1 MAVPPNKK
9 FQNPSPQDLSLF
21 TEPVDRIKIPAGT
34 TIAYANDAIDRN
46 VDYSK
51 SENPVNTDGIPRI
64 TIYPNNQDFSDFAGP
79 NPNKKG
85 TPEDIEY
92 GGFTNN
98 DFNGLMGSRDSAT
111 GAIPGL
117 NSNKKP
123 VKVSTSKD
131 AGTNT
136 KAITKPFTEN
146 LASVPIEPRAN
157 ELNQYASVSYNIALY
172 MMNSRS
178 YVDITKSPSNPSDAL
193 KYPNSQL
200 LMRSGGVGLDQTDGQ
215 GNIVNDFSND
225 FFIDDLE
232 ISNVAVGPNKF
243 RHNTNA
249 TDIRFT
255 ITEPRGVTLLE
266 RLQRLAGTVLVTT
279 REKYIHAPYLLE
291 IKFKGYNQTGKPV
304 PTLSKPKYIPIRI
317 TDMTFE
323 VTASGTQY
331 RVTAVPFSNQALK
344 SIVSTIPHNI
354 ELTAKTVGDIFNSEV
369 TKVVDE
375 STKINNTNQGID
387 GPAVS
392 PSLVKRTKVKNL
404 GEILTDSQKTRTGTP
419 PLSGNAKTIIS
430 KNGKPYQVP
439 PPAEKY
445 DTYNF
450 LIADEIANAKL
461 NLGDLYDVLNTPVP
475 TDGEKKNKKKTDRSQ
490 FETYV
495 QGLTRGVKLDKDT
508 GIFKINAGTDISK
521 LINLVIMHSDYM
533 DKNIEENPDQ
543 YAKSGDPINWF
554 SIRPVIQS
562 ATGKGGGYDRKEGR
576 YKYDIM
582 FAVEKATIYYHDF
595 PWAKKSKPIGQ
606 GYHKTYDYIFSGQ
619 NTQVLDFQ
627 LKFNTAF
634 LQVMT
639 AGTGSPFANKSAT
652 APFTPVQKEV
662 VDSIEGNTTNVE
674 DNITR
679 KRAKDLFSSVMSD
692 GVDMVNLD
700 MQIVGDP
707 AWIPT
712 SDAYWQDKVRKGEQY
727 TQAFMEDGTI
737 NYNLS
742 PPFIQVNLKTPTDY
756 NETTGLQDP
765 SKAINSSFSGIYRI
779 TQVDSTFSGGAFQQR
794 LTGLRAPMQSV
805 AGGVARDPKQN
816 ETAERNAV
824 IDEFSD
830 NALSYLQKQAKD
842 YKMKDVRV
850 KIPHPNDSI
859 PLGLNDYDETDT
871 FT

>member
-1 MAVPPNKK
+1 MAVPPDKK

-21 TEPVDRIKIPAGT
+21 TESVDRIKIPAGT
-34 TIAYANDAIDRN
+34 TIAYANDAIDRKT
-46 VDYSK
+46 DYSK
-51 SENPVNTDGIPRI
+51 KGNSVNADNIPRI

-85 TPEDIEY
+85 TPEDIDYGEY
-92 GGFTNN
+92 TDN
-98 DFNGLMGSRDSAT
+98 DFNGLIGSRDSET

-117 NSNKKP
+117 NTNKKP
-123 VKVSTSKD
+123 VKVSSSQD
-131 AGTNT
+131 APSANKTV
-136 KAITKPFTEN
+136 TKPFTEN
-146 LASVPIEPRAN
+146 LAPVPISDKPN
-157 ELNQYASVSYNIALY
+157 ELNQYTSVSYNIALY

-178 YVDITKSPSNPSDAL
+178 YVDITRSPNSPQEAL
-193 KYPNSQL
+193 KFPNSQL
-200 LMRSGGVGLDQTDGQ
+200 LMRSGGVGLDNT
-215 GNIVNDFSND
+215 NNNFSND

-232 ISNVAVGPNKF
+232 ISNIAVGPNKF

-266 RLQRLAGTVLVTT
+266 KLQSLAGTVLVTT

-291 IKFKGYNQTGKPV
+291 IKFKGYDETGKPV
-304 PTLSKPKYIPIRI
+304 PTPSKPKYIPIRI
-317 TDMTFE
+317 TNMTFE
-323 VTASGTQY
+323 VTSSGTQY
-331 RVTAVPFSNQALK
+331 RVEAVPFSNQALQ

-354 ELTAKTVGDIFNSEV
+354 ELKAKTVGDIFSSEV
-369 TKVVDE
+369 IKVVDE
-375 STKINNTNQGID
+375 ATKISNENQGID
-387 GPAVS
+387 GPGSDNAS
-392 PSLVKRTKVKNL
+392 KIKRTKVKNL
-404 GEILTDSQKTRTGTP
+404 AEILTDSQKTRTGSP
-419 PLSGNAKTIIS
+419 PLSGNAKTIIL
-430 KNGKPYQVP
+430 KNGKPYQVQ

-475 TDGEKKNKKKTDRSQ
+475 TDGEKKNTKKTDRSQ

-495 QGLTRGVKLDKDT
+495 QGLTKGVKFDKDT

-533 DKNIEENPDQ
+533 DKNIEDNPDQ

-554 SIRPVIQS
+554 RIRPVIKS
-562 ATGKGGGYDRKEGR
+562 ATSSGGGYDAKEGR

-582 FAVEKATIYYHDF
+582 FAVEKNVIHYHDF
-595 PWAKKSKPIGQ
+595 PWAKKSRPIGK
-606 GYHKTYDYIFSGQ
+606 GYHKKYDYIFSGQ

-639 AGTGSPFANKSAT
+639 AGTGSPFANKSANT
-652 APFTPVQKEV
+652 PFTPVQKEI
-662 VDSIEGNTTNVE
+662 VDTIEGNTTNVE

-727 TQAFMEDGTI
+727 AQAFMPDGTI

-742 PPFIQVNLKTPTDY
+742 PPFIQVNLKTPIDY
-756 NETTGLQDP
+756 DNTTGLQNP
-765 SKAINSSFSGIYRI
+765 NQSINSSFSGVYRI

-805 AGGVARDPKQN
+805 AGGVARDKKQN
-816 ETAERNAV
+816 QGTERNTI
-824 IDEFSD
+824 IDEFSND
-830 NALSYLQKQAKD
+830 ALKYLKKQAKD
-842 YKMKDVRV
+842 SRINNGTTAKVV
-850 KIPHPNDSI
+850 NPE
-859 PLGLNDYDETDT
+859 LNDYDVLT
-871 FT
+871 

>member
-9 FQNPSPQDLSLF
+9 FQNPAPQDLSLF
-21 TEPVDRIKIPAGT
+21 TEPTDRIKIPAGT
-34 TIAYANDAIDRN
+34 TIAYANDAIDRK
-46 VDYSK
+46 VDYGK
-51 SENPVNTDGIPRI
+51 DGYAVDADGNLRI
-64 TIYPNNQDFSDFAGP
+64 LIQPNNQDYSDFAGS
-79 NPNKKG
+79 NPNKNT
-85 TPEDIEY
+85 TPEDIDYGEY
-92 GGFTNN
+92 TDN
-98 DFNGLMGSRDSAT
+98 DFNGLIGSRNSET

-117 NSNKKP
+117 NTNKKP
-123 VKVSTSKD
+123 VKVSSSQDVTS
-131 AGTNT
+131 GNNSV
-136 KAITKPFTEN
+136 TKPFIEN
-146 LASVPIEPRAN
+146 LAPVPISDKPN
-157 ELNQYASVSYNIALY
+157 ELNQYGSVSYNIALY

-178 YVDITKSPSNPSDAL
+178 YVDITRSPNNPQEAL
-193 KYPNSQL
+193 SFPNSQL
-200 LMRSGGVGLDQTDGQ
+200 LMRSGGVGLDNTD
-215 GNIVNDFSND
+215 NNFSND

-232 ISNVAVGPNKF
+232 ISNIAVGPSKF

-266 RLQRLAGTVLVTT
+266 KLQSLAGTVLVTT

-291 IKFKGYNQTGKPV
+291 IKFKGYDETGKPV
-304 PTLSKPKYIPIRI
+304 PTPSKPKYIPIRI

-331 RVTAVPFSNQALK
+331 RVTAVPFANNALQ

-354 ELTAKTVGDIFNSEV
+354 ELQAKTVGDIFNSPIIQTREEKERV
-369 TKVVDE
+369 VVDPRFR
-375 STKINNTNQGID
+375 SASGDVPTSFQTKTVTAGF
-387 GPAVS
+387 
-392 PSLVKRTKVKNL
+392 KNL
-404 GEILTDSQKTRTGTP
+404 SEILTESQKVRTQSKSILQKDGKQKEIP
-419 PLSGNAKTIIS
+419 PS
-430 KNGKPYQVP
+430 
-439 PPAEKY
+439 AEKY

-495 QGLTRGVKLDKDT
+495 QGLTKGVKFDKDT

-543 YAKSGDPINWF
+543 YGKSGDPINWF
-554 SIRPVIQS
+554 RIRPVIKS
-562 ATGKGGGYDRKEGR
+562 ATSAGGGYDAKEGR
-576 YKYDIM
+576 YKYNIL
-582 FAVEKATIYYHDF
+582 FAVEKNVIHYHDF
-595 PWAKKSKPIGQ
+595 PWAKKSRPIGK
-606 GYHKTYDYIFSGQ
+606 GYHKKYDYIFSGQ

-662 VDSIEGNTTNVE
+662 VDSVEGNTTNVE
-674 DNITR
+674 DNVTR
-679 KRAKDLFSSVMSD
+679 SRAKDLFSSVMSD

-712 SDAYWQDKVRKGEQY
+712 SDAYWQDKVRKGETY
-727 TQAFMEDGTI
+727 AQAFMPDGTI

-742 PPFIQVNLKTPTDY
+742 PPFIQLNLKTPIDY
-756 NETTGLQDP
+756 DNTTGLQNP
-765 SKAINSSFSGIYRI
+765 NQSINSSFSGVYRI

-805 AGGVARDPKQN
+805 AGGVARDKT
-816 ETAERNAV
+816 ETAGLERV
-824 IDEFSD
+824 LGSVKQSD
-830 NALSYLQKQAKD
+830 TMFVEDTEYLIKKVKDSTMTAKVVNPELNN
-842 YKMKDVRV
+842 YDV
-850 KIPHPNDSI
+850 
-859 PLGLNDYDETDT
+859 LT
-871 FT
+871 

>member
-1 MAVPPNKK
+1 MAVPPDKK
-9 FQNPSPQDLSLF
+9 NFQNPAPQDLSLF
-21 TEPVDRIKIPAGT
+21 TNPVNNIKIPAGT
-34 TIAYANDAIDRN
+34 TIAYANDAIDRK
-46 VDYSK
+46 VDYGK
-51 SENPVNTDGIPRI
+51 KGYAVDTDGTIRIP
-64 TIYPNNQDFSDFAGP
+64 IYPNNQDLSDFSGP
-79 NPNKKG
+79 NPRNKG
-85 TPEDIEY
+85 TPEDIDY

-98 DFNGLMGSRDSAT
+98 DFNSLIGSRDSAT

-117 NSNKKP
+117 NSSTKT
-123 VKVSTSKD
+123 VKVSSSKD
-131 AGTNT
+131 AVGGN
-136 KAITKPFTEN
+136 KSVVKPFTEN
-146 LASVPIEPRAN
+146 LAPVPIEPKAN
-157 ELNQYASVSYNIALY
+157 ELNEYASVSYNIALY

-178 YVDITKSPSNPSDAL
+178 YVDITTSPNNPEDAL
-193 KYPNSQL
+193 IYPNSQL
-200 LMRSGGVGLDQTDGQ
+200 LMRSGGTGLDNT
-215 GNIVNDFSND
+215 NENNNFSND

-232 ISNVAVGPNKF
+232 ISNIAVGPNKF

-279 REKYIHAPYLLE
+279 KEKYIHAPYLLE
-291 IKFKGYNQTGKPV
+291 IKFKGYDETGKPV
-304 PTLSKPKYIPIRI
+304 PTPSKPKYIPIRI
-317 TDMTFE
+317 TNMTFE

-331 RVTAVPFSNQALK
+331 RVEAVPFSNQALQ
-344 SIVSTIPHNI
+344 SIISTIPHNI
-354 ELTAKTVGDIFNSEV
+354 ELKAKTVGDIFSSEV

-375 STKINNTNQGID
+375 ATKIDDANQGID

-404 GEILTDSQKTRTGTP
+404 AEILTDSQKTRTGTP
-419 PLSGNAKTIIS
+419 PLSGNAKTIIQ
-430 KNGKPYQVP
+430 KNGKPYQVQ
-439 PPAEKY
+439 PPAERY

-475 TDGEKKNKKKTDRSQ
+475 TDGEKKNKKTTDRSQ

-495 QGLTRGVKLDKDT
+495 QGLTKGVKFDKDT

-521 LINLVIMHSDYM
+521 LINLVIMHSNYM
-533 DKNIEENPDQ
+533 DKNIEDNPDQ

-554 SIRPVIQS
+554 RIRPVIKS
-562 ATGKGGGYDRKEGR
+562 ATSSGGGYDSKEGR

-582 FAVEKATIYYHDF
+582 FAVEKNVIHYHDF
-595 PWAKKSKPIGQ
+595 PWAKKSKPLGE
-606 GYHKTYDYIFSGQ
+606 GYHKKYDYIFSGQ

-639 AGTGSPFANKSAT
+639 AGTGSPFANKSAN
-652 APFTPVQKEV
+652 APFTPVQKEI
-662 VDSIEGNTTNVE
+662 VDTVEGNTTNVE

-727 TQAFMEDGTI
+727 AQAFMPDGTI

-756 NETTGLQDP
+756 DETTGLQDP
-765 SKAINSSFSGIYRI
+765 SKATNSSFSGVYRI
-779 TQVDSTFSGGAFQQR
+779 TQVDSTFSGGSFQQR

-805 AGGVARDPKQN
+805 AGGVARDKNQD
-816 ETAERNAV
+816 EGSERNTV
-824 IDEFSD
+824 VGEFSD
-830 NALSYLQKQAKD
+830 DALNYLKKQVKDSRVNNGTIAK
-842 YKMKDVRV
+842 VV
-850 KIPHPNDSI
+850 NPEF
-859 PLGLNDYDETDT
+859 NDYDVLT
-871 FT
+871 

>member
-1 MAVPPNKK
+1 MAVPPDKK

-21 TEPVDRIKIPAGT
+21 TEPTDRIKIPAGT
-34 TIAYANDAIDRN
+34 TIAYANDAIDRKT
-46 VDYSK
+46 DYSK
-51 SENPVNTDGIPRI
+51 KGNSVNADNIPRI
-64 TIYPNNQDFSDFAGP
+64 TIYPNNQDYSDFAGP

-85 TPEDIEY
+85 TPEDIDYGEY
-92 GGFTNN
+92 TDN
-98 DFNGLMGSRDSAT
+98 DFNGLIGSRDSET

-117 NSNKKP
+117 NTNKKP
-123 VKVSTSKD
+123 VKVSSSQDVTS
-131 AGTNT
+131 GNNSV
-136 KAITKPFTEN
+136 TKPFIEN
-146 LASVPIEPRAN
+146 LAPVPISDKPN
-157 ELNQYASVSYNIALY
+157 ELNQYGSVSYNIALY

-178 YVDITKSPSNPSDAL
+178 YVDITRSPNNPQEAL
-193 KYPNSQL
+193 TFPNSQL
-200 LMRSGGVGLDQTDGQ
+200 LMRSGGVGLDNT
-215 GNIVNDFSND
+215 NNNFSND

-232 ISNVAVGPNKF
+232 ISNIAVGPSKF

-266 RLQRLAGTVLVTT
+266 KLQSLAGTVLVTT

-291 IKFKGYNQTGKPV
+291 IKFKGYDETGKPV
-304 PTLSKPKYIPIRI
+304 PTPSKPKYIPIRI

-331 RVTAVPFSNQALK
+331 RVTAVPFANQALQ

-354 ELTAKTVGDIFNSEV
+354 ELKAKTVGDIFSSEV
-369 TKVVDE
+369 TKVVDD
-375 STKINNTNQGID
+375 STKIGDANQGID

-404 GEILTDSQKTRTGTP
+404 AEILTDSQKARTGTP
-419 PLSGNAKTIIS
+419 PLSGNAKTIIQ
-430 KNGKPYQVP
+430 KNGKPYQVQ
-439 PPAEKY
+439 PPAERY

-490 FETYV
+490 FEAYV
-495 QGLTRGVKLDKDT
+495 QGLTKGVKFDKDT

-543 YAKSGDPINWF
+543 YAKSGNPINWF
-554 SIRPVIQS
+554 RIRPVIKS
-562 ATGKGGGYDRKEGR
+562 ATSAGGGYDAKEGR

-582 FAVEKATIYYHDF
+582 FAIEKNVIHYHDF
-595 PWAKKSKPIGQ
+595 PWAKKSRPVGK
-606 GYHKTYDYIFSGQ
+606 GYHKKYDYIFSGQ

-639 AGTGSPFANKSAT
+639 AGTGSPFANKT
-652 APFTPVQKEV
+652 ANTPFTPVQKEI
-662 VDSIEGNTTNVE
+662 VDSVEGNTTNVE
-674 DNITR
+674 DNVTR

-712 SDAYWQDKVRKGEQY
+712 SDAYWQDKVRKGETY
-727 TQAFMEDGTI
+727 AQAFMPDGTI

-742 PPFIQVNLKTPTDY
+742 PPFIQLNLKTPIDY
-756 NETTGLQDP
+756 DNTTGLQNP
-765 SKAINSSFSGIYRI
+765 NQSINSSFSGVYRV

-805 AGGVARDPKQN
+805 AGGVARDKT
-816 ETAERNAV
+816 ETAGLERV
-824 IDEFSD
+824 LGSD
-830 NALSYLQKQAKD
+830 TMFVEDTEYLIKKVKDSTMTAKVVNPELNN
-842 YKMKDVRV
+842 YDV
-850 KIPHPNDSI
+850 
-859 PLGLNDYDETDT
+859 LT
-871 FT
+871 

>member
-21 TEPVDRIKIPAGT
+21 TEPVDRIKIPAAT
-34 TIAYANDAIDRN
+34 TIAYANDAIDRK
-46 VDYSK
+46 VDYGK
-51 SENPVNTDGIPRI
+51 SGNSVNADNIPRI

-85 TPEDIEY
+85 TPEDIDYGEY
-92 GGFTNN
+92 TDN
-98 DFNGLMGSRDSAT
+98 DFNGLIGSRDSET

-117 NSNKKP
+117 NTNKKP
-123 VKVSTSKD
+123 VKVSSSQDVTS
-131 AGTNT
+131 GNNT
-136 KAITKPFTEN
+136 VTKPFIEN
-146 LASVPIEPRAN
+146 LAPVPISDKPN
-157 ELNQYASVSYNIALY
+157 ELNQYSSVSYNIALY
-172 MMNSRS
+172 MMNSKS
-178 YVDITKSPSNPSDAL
+178 YVDITRSPNNPQEAL
-193 KYPNSQL
+193 QFPNSQL
-200 LMRSGGVGLDQTDGQ
+200 LMRSGGVGLDNT
-215 GNIVNDFSND
+215 NNNFSND

-232 ISNVAVGPNKF
+232 ISNIAVGPNKF

-266 RLQRLAGTVLVTT
+266 KLQSLAGTVLVTT

-291 IKFKGYNQTGKPV
+291 IKFKGHDETGNPV
-304 PTLSKPKYIPIRI
+304 PTPSKPKYIPIRI

-331 RVTAVPFSNQALK
+331 RVTAVPFANNALQ
-344 SIVSTIPHNI
+344 SIVSSIPHNI
-354 ELTAKTVGDIFNSEV
+354 ELQAKTVGDIFNSPIIQTREEKERV
-369 TKVVDE
+369 VVDPRFRSASGE
-375 STKINNTNQGID
+375 VPTSFQTKTVTAGF
-387 GPAVS
+387 
-392 PSLVKRTKVKNL
+392 KNL
-404 GEILTDSQKTRTGTP
+404 SEILTESQKVRTQSKSILQKDGKQKEIP
-419 PLSGNAKTIIS
+419 PA
-430 KNGKPYQVP
+430 
-439 PPAEKY
+439 AEKY

-495 QGLTRGVKLDKDT
+495 QGLTKGVKFDKDT

-543 YAKSGDPINWF
+543 YAKSGNPINWF
-554 SIRPVIQS
+554 RIRPVIKS
-562 ATGKGGGYDRKEGR
+562 ATSAGGGYDAKEGR
-576 YKYDIM
+576 YKYDIL
-582 FAVEKATIYYHDF
+582 FAVEKNVIHYHDF
-595 PWAKKSKPIGQ
+595 PWAKKSRPIGK
-606 GYHKTYDYIFSGQ
+606 GYHKKYDYIFSGQ

-639 AGTGSPFANKSAT
+639 AGTGSPFANKSAS

-662 VDSIEGNTTNVE
+662 VDSVEGNTTNVE

-712 SDAYWQDKVRKGEQY
+712 SDAYWQDKVRKGETY
-727 TQAFMEDGTI
+727 AQAFMPDGTI

-742 PPFIQVNLKTPTDY
+742 PPFIQLNLKTPIDY
-756 NETTGLQDP
+756 DNTTGLQNP
-765 SKAINSSFSGIYRI
+765 NQSINSSFSGVYRI

-805 AGGVARDPKQN
+805 AGGTARDKKQN
-816 ETAERNAV
+816 QGAERN
-824 IDEFSD
+824 IIINEFSND
-830 NALSYLQKQAKD
+830 ALNYLKKQAKD
-842 YKMKDVRV
+842 STITAKVV
-850 KIPHPNDSI
+850 NPEF
-859 PLGLNDYDETDT
+859 NDYDVLT
-871 FT
+871 

>member
-1 MAVPPNKK
+1 MAVPPDRKNL
-9 FQNPSPQDLSLF
+9 QNPAPQDLSLF
-21 TEPVDRIKIPAGT
+21 QEPVDRIKIPAST
-34 TIAYANDAIDRN
+34 TIAYANDAIDRKT
-46 VDYSK
+46 DYSK
-51 SENPVNTDGIPRI
+51 KGNSVNADNIPRI
-64 TIYPNNQDFSDFAGP
+64 TIYPNNQDYSDFAGP

-85 TPEDIEY
+85 TPEDIDYGEY
-92 GGFTNN
+92 TDN
-98 DFNGLMGSRDSAT
+98 DFNGLIGSRDSET

-117 NSNKKP
+117 NTNKKP
-123 VKVSTSKD
+123 VKVSSSQDVTS
-131 AGTNT
+131 GNNSV
-136 KAITKPFTEN
+136 TKPFIEN
-146 LASVPIEPRAN
+146 LAPVPISDKPN
-157 ELNQYASVSYNIALY
+157 ELNQYGSVSYNIALY

-178 YVDITKSPSNPSDAL
+178 YVDITRSPNNPQEAL
-193 KYPNSQL
+193 SFPNSQL
-200 LMRSGGVGLDQTDGQ
+200 LMRSGGVGLDNTD
-215 GNIVNDFSND
+215 NNFSND

-232 ISNVAVGPNKF
+232 ISNIAVGPSKF

-266 RLQRLAGTVLVTT
+266 KLQSLAGTVLVTT

-291 IKFKGYNQTGKPV
+291 IKFKGYDETGKPV
-304 PTLSKPKYIPIRI
+304 PTPSKPKYIPIRI

-331 RVTAVPFSNQALK
+331 RVTAVPFANNALQ

-354 ELTAKTVGDIFNSEV
+354 ELQAKTVGDIFNSPIIQTREEKERV
-369 TKVVDE
+369 VVDPRFR
-375 STKINNTNQGID
+375 SASGDVPTSFQTKTVTAGF
-387 GPAVS
+387 
-392 PSLVKRTKVKNL
+392 KNL
-404 GEILTDSQKTRTGTP
+404 SEILTESQKVRTQSKSILQKDGKQKEIP
-419 PLSGNAKTIIS
+419 PA
-430 KNGKPYQVP
+430 
-439 PPAEKY
+439 AEKY

-495 QGLTRGVKLDKDT
+495 QGLTKGVKFDKDT

-543 YAKSGDPINWF
+543 YAKSGNPINWF
-554 SIRPVIQS
+554 RIRPVIKS
-562 ATGKGGGYDRKEGR
+562 ATSAGGGYDAKEGR
-576 YKYDIM
+576 YKYDIL
-582 FAVEKATIYYHDF
+582 FAVEKNVIHYHDF
-595 PWAKKSKPIGQ
+595 PWAKKSRPIGK
-606 GYHKTYDYIFSGQ
+606 GYHKKYDYIFSGQ

-662 VDSIEGNTTNVE
+662 VDSVEGNTTNVE
-674 DNITR
+674 DNVTR

-712 SDAYWQDKVRKGEQY
+712 SDAYWQDKVRKGETY
-727 TQAFMEDGTI
+727 AQAFMPDGTI

-742 PPFIQVNLKTPTDY
+742 PPFIQLNLKTPIDY
-756 NETTGLQDP
+756 DNTTGLQNP
-765 SKAINSSFSGIYRI
+765 NQSINSSFSGVYRV

-805 AGGVARDPKQN
+805 AGGVARDKT
-816 ETAERNAV
+816 ETAGLERV
-824 IDEFSD
+824 LGSD
-830 NALSYLQKQAKD
+830 TMFVEDTEYLIKKVKDSTMTAKVVNPELNN
-842 YKMKDVRV
+842 YDV
-850 KIPHPNDSI
+850 
-859 PLGLNDYDETDT
+859 LT
-871 FT
+871 

>member
-21 TEPVDRIKIPAGT
+21 TEPVDRIKIPAAT
-34 TIAYANDAIDRN
+34 TIAYANDAIDRK
-46 VDYSK
+46 VDYGK
-51 SENPVNTDGIPRI
+51 SRNSVNADNIPRI

-85 TPEDIEY
+85 TPEDIDYGEY
-92 GGFTNN
+92 TDN
-98 DFNGLMGSRDSAT
+98 DFNGLIGSRDSET

-117 NSNKKP
+117 NTNKKP
-123 VKVSTSKD
+123 VKVSSSQDVTS
-131 AGTNT
+131 GNNT
-136 KAITKPFTEN
+136 VTKPFIEN
-146 LASVPIEPRAN
+146 LAPVPISDKPN
-157 ELNQYASVSYNIALY
+157 ELNQYSSVSYNIALY
-172 MMNSRS
+172 MMNSKS
-178 YVDITKSPSNPSDAL
+178 YVDITRSPNNPQEAL
-193 KYPNSQL
+193 QFPNSQL
-200 LMRSGGVGLDQTDGQ
+200 LMRSGGVGLDNT
-215 GNIVNDFSND
+215 NNNFSND

-232 ISNVAVGPNKF
+232 ISNIAVGPNKF

-266 RLQRLAGTVLVTT
+266 KLQSLAGTVLVTT

-291 IKFKGYNQTGKPV
+291 IKFKGHDETGNPV
-304 PTLSKPKYIPIRI
+304 PTPSKPKYIPIRI

-331 RVTAVPFSNQALK
+331 RVTAVPFANNALQ
-344 SIVSTIPHNI
+344 SIVSSIPHNI
-354 ELTAKTVGDIFNSEV
+354 ELQAKTVGDIFNSPIIQTREEKERV
-369 TKVVDE
+369 VVDPRFRSASGE
-375 STKINNTNQGID
+375 VPTSFQTKTVTAGF
-387 GPAVS
+387 
-392 PSLVKRTKVKNL
+392 KNL
-404 GEILTDSQKTRTGTP
+404 SEILTESQKVRTQSKSILQKDGKQKEIP
-419 PLSGNAKTIIS
+419 PA
-430 KNGKPYQVP
+430 
-439 PPAEKY
+439 AEKY

-495 QGLTRGVKLDKDT
+495 QGLTKGVKFDKDT

-543 YAKSGDPINWF
+543 YAKSGNPINWF
-554 SIRPVIQS
+554 RIRPVIKS
-562 ATGKGGGYDRKEGR
+562 ATSAGGGYDAKEGR
-576 YKYDIM
+576 YKYDIL
-582 FAVEKATIYYHDF
+582 FAVEKNVIHYHDF
-595 PWAKKSKPIGQ
+595 PWAKKSRPIGK
-606 GYHKTYDYIFSGQ
+606 GYHKKYDYIFSGQ

-639 AGTGSPFANKSAT
+639 AGTGSPFANKSAS

-662 VDSIEGNTTNVE
+662 VDSVEGNTTNVE

-712 SDAYWQDKVRKGEQY
+712 SDAYWQDKVRKGETY
-727 TQAFMEDGTI
+727 AQAFMPDGTI

-742 PPFIQVNLKTPTDY
+742 PPFIQLNLKTPIDY
-756 NETTGLQDP
+756 DNTTGLQNP
-765 SKAINSSFSGIYRI
+765 NQSINSSFSGVYRI

-805 AGGVARDPKQN
+805 AGGTARDKKQN
-816 ETAERNAV
+816 QGAERN
-824 IDEFSD
+824 IIINEFSND
-830 NALSYLQKQAKD
+830 ALNYLKKQAKD
-842 YKMKDVRV
+842 STITAKVV
-850 KIPHPNDSI
+850 NPEF
-859 PLGLNDYDETDT
+859 NDYDVLT
-871 FT
+871 

>member
-21 TEPVDRIKIPAGT
+21 TEPVDRIKIPEAT
-34 TIAYANDAIDRN
+34 TIAYANDAIDRK
-46 VDYSK
+46 VDYGK
-51 SENPVNTDGIPRI
+51 SGNSVNADNIPRI
-64 TIYPNNQDFSDFAGP
+64 TIYPNNQDYSDFAGP
-79 NPNKKG
+79 NPRNKG

-98 DFNGLMGSRDSAT
+98 DFNGLMGSRDSET
-111 GAIPGL
+111 GSIPGL
-117 NSNKKP
+117 NTNKKP
-123 VKVSTSKD
+123 VKVSSSQDVTS
-131 AGTNT
+131 GNNT
-136 KAITKPFTEN
+136 VTKPFIEN
-146 LASVPIEPRAN
+146 LAPVPISDKPN
-157 ELNQYASVSYNIALY
+157 ELNQYSSISYNIALY
-172 MMNSRS
+172 MMNSKS
-178 YVDITKSPSNPSDAL
+178 YVDITRSPNNPQEAL
-193 KYPNSQL
+193 QFPNSQL
-200 LMRSGGVGLDQTDGQ
+200 LMRSGGVGLDNT
-215 GNIVNDFSND
+215 NNNFSND

-232 ISNVAVGPNKF
+232 ISNIAVGPNKF

-266 RLQRLAGTVLVTT
+266 KLQSLAGTVLVTT

-291 IKFKGYNQTGKPV
+291 IKFKGYDETGNPV
-304 PTLSKPKYIPIRI
+304 PTPSKPKYIPIRI

-331 RVTAVPFSNQALK
+331 RVTAVPFANNALQ

-354 ELTAKTVGDIFNSEV
+354 ELQAKTVGDIFNSPIIQTREEKERV
-369 TKVVDE
+369 VVDPRFRSASGE
-375 STKINNTNQGID
+375 VPTSFQTKTVTAGF
-387 GPAVS
+387 
-392 PSLVKRTKVKNL
+392 KNL
-404 GEILTDSQKTRTGTP
+404 SEILTESQKVRTQSKSILQKDGKQKEIP
-419 PLSGNAKTIIS
+419 PA
-430 KNGKPYQVP
+430 
-439 PPAEKY
+439 AEKY

-495 QGLTRGVKLDKDT
+495 QGLTKGVKFDKDT

-543 YAKSGDPINWF
+543 YAKSGNPINWF
-554 SIRPVIQS
+554 RIRPVIKS
-562 ATGKGGGYDRKEGR
+562 ATSAGGGYDAKEGR
-576 YKYDIM
+576 YKYDIL
-582 FAVEKATIYYHDF
+582 FAVEKNVIHYHDF
-595 PWAKKSKPIGQ
+595 PWAKKSRPIGK
-606 GYHKTYDYIFSGQ
+606 GYHKKYDYIFSGQ

-662 VDSIEGNTTNVE
+662 VDSVEGNTTNVE

-712 SDAYWQDKVRKGEQY
+712 SDAYWQDKVRKGETY
-727 TQAFMEDGTI
+727 AQAFMPDGTI

-742 PPFIQVNLKTPTDY
+742 PPFIQLNLKTPIDY
-756 NETTGLQDP
+756 DNTTGLQNP
-765 SKAINSSFSGIYRI
+765 NQSINSSFSGVYRI

-805 AGGVARDPKQN
+805 AGGVARDKKQN
-816 ETAERNAV
+816 QGAERN
-824 IDEFSD
+824 IIINEFSND
-830 NALSYLQKQAKD
+830 ALNYLKKQAKD
-842 YKMKDVRV
+842 STITAKVV
-850 KIPHPNDSI
+850 NPEF
-859 PLGLNDYDETDT
+859 NDYDVLT
-871 FT
+871 

>member
-1 MAVPPNKK
+1 MSVPPNKK
-9 FQNPSPQDLSLF
+9 FQNPAPQDLSLF
-21 TEPVDRIKIPAGT
+21 TEPVDRITIPAGT
-34 TIAYANDAIDRN
+34 TIAYANDAIERKT
-46 VDYSK
+46 DYSK
-51 SENPVNTDGIPRI
+51 KTNPVDTDGTIRIP
-64 TIYPNNQDFSDFAGP
+64 IYPNNQDFSDFAGP
-79 NPNKKG
+79 NPNKG
-85 TPEDIEY
+85 TPEDIDY
-92 GGFTNN
+92 GDFTDN
-98 DFNGLMGSRDSAT
+98 DFNGLIGSRDSET

-117 NSNKKP
+117 NTNKKP
-123 VKVSTSKD
+123 VKVVATKD
-131 AGTNT
+131 ASSGNNLV
-136 KAITKPFTEN
+136 TKPFTEN
-146 LASVPIEPRAN
+146 LASVSISDKPN
-157 ELNQYASVSYNIALY
+157 ELNQYSSVSYNLALY

-178 YVDITKSPSNPSDAL
+178 YVDITRSPNSPQEAL
-193 KYPNSQL
+193 QFPNSQL
-200 LMRSGGVGLDQTDGQ
+200 LMRSGGVGLDNT
-215 GNIVNDFSND
+215 NNNFSND

-232 ISNVAVGPNKF
+232 ISNIAVGPNKF

-266 RLQRLAGTVLVTT
+266 KLQSLAGTVLVTT

-291 IKFKGYNQTGKPV
+291 IKFKGYDETGNPV
-304 PTLSKPKYIPIRI
+304 PTPSKPKYIPIRI

-331 RVTAVPFSNQALK
+331 RVTAVPFANNALQ

-354 ELTAKTVGDIFNSEV
+354 ELSAKTVGDIFNSPVIQTREEKERV
-369 TKVVDE
+369 VVDPRFR
-375 STKINNTNQGID
+375 SANGKVPTSFQTKKITAGF
-387 GPAVS
+387 
-392 PSLVKRTKVKNL
+392 KNL
-404 GEILTDSQKTRTGTP
+404 SEILTESQKVRTQP
-419 PLSGNAKTIIS
+419 RSFLQKD
-430 KNGKPYQVP
+430 GKRKEI
-439 PPAEKY
+439 PPAAERY

-450 LIADEIANAKL
+450 IIADEIANAKL

-475 TDGEKKNKKKTDRSQ
+475 TDAEKKNKKKTDRSQ

-495 QGLTRGVKLDKDT
+495 QGLTKGVKFDKDT

-543 YAKSGDPINWF
+543 YAKSGNPINWF
-554 SIRPVIQS
+554 RIRPVIKS
-562 ATGKGGGYDRKEGR
+562 ATSAGGGYDAKEGR
-576 YKYDIM
+576 YKYDIL
-582 FAVEKATIYYHDF
+582 FAVEKNVIHYHDF
-595 PWAKKSKPIGQ
+595 PWAKKSKPIGR
-606 GYHKTYDYIFSGQ
+606 GYHKKYDYIFSGQ

-652 APFTPVQKEV
+652 TPFTPVQKEV
-662 VDSIEGNTTNVE
+662 VDSVEGNTTNVE

-712 SDAYWQDKVRKGEQY
+712 SDAYWQDKVRQGESY
-727 TQAFMEDGTI
+727 ATAFMPDGTI

-742 PPFIQVNLKTPTDY
+742 PPFIQLNLKTPTDY
-756 NETTGLQDP
+756 DNTTGLQNP
-765 SKAINSSFSGIYRI
+765 NKAGNSSFSGIYRI

-794 LTGLRAPMQSV
+794 LTGLRAPNQSV
-805 AGGVARDPKQN
+805 AGGVGRGKNQG
-816 ETAERNAV
+816 TERNAI

-830 NALSYLQKQAKD
+830 NALSYLQKQAKE
-842 YKMKDVRV
+842 YKMKDVKAKV
-850 KIPHPNDSI
+850 VNSDNLTTQILD
-859 PLGLNDYDETDT
+859 GFDELLT
-871 FT
+871 

>member
-1 MAVPPNKK
+1 MAVPPDRKNL
-9 FQNPSPQDLSLF
+9 QNPAPQDLSLF
-21 TEPVDRIKIPAGT
+21 QEPVDRIKIPAST
-34 TIAYANDAIDRN
+34 TIAYANDAIDRKT
-46 VDYSK
+46 DYSK
-51 SENPVNTDGIPRI
+51 KGNSVNADNIPRI
-64 TIYPNNQDFSDFAGP
+64 TIYPNNQDYSDFAGP

-85 TPEDIEY
+85 TPEDIDYGEY
-92 GGFTNN
+92 TDN
-98 DFNGLMGSRDSAT
+98 DFNGLIGSRDSET

-117 NSNKKP
+117 NTNKKP
-123 VKVSTSKD
+123 VKVSSSQDVTS
-131 AGTNT
+131 GNNSV
-136 KAITKPFTEN
+136 TKPFIEN
-146 LASVPIEPRAN
+146 LAPVPISDKPN
-157 ELNQYASVSYNIALY
+157 ELNQYSSVSYNIALY

-178 YVDITKSPSNPSDAL
+178 YVDITRSPNNPQEAL
-193 KYPNSQL
+193 TFPNSQL
-200 LMRSGGVGLDQTDGQ
+200 LMRSGGVGLDNTD
-215 GNIVNDFSND
+215 NNFSNG

-232 ISNVAVGPNKF
+232 ISNIAVGPSKF

-266 RLQRLAGTVLVTT
+266 KLQSLAGTVLVTT

-291 IKFKGYNQTGKPV
+291 IKFKGYDETGKPV
-304 PTLSKPKYIPIRI
+304 PTPSKPKYIPIRI

-331 RVTAVPFSNQALK
+331 RVTAVPFANNALQ

-354 ELTAKTVGDIFNSEV
+354 ELQAKTVGDIFNSPIIQTREEKERV
-369 TKVVDE
+369 VVDPRFR
-375 STKINNTNQGID
+375 SASGDVPTSFQTKTVTAGF
-387 GPAVS
+387 
-392 PSLVKRTKVKNL
+392 KNL
-404 GEILTDSQKTRTGTP
+404 SEILTESQKVRTQSKSILQKDGKQKEIP
-419 PLSGNAKTIIS
+419 PA
-430 KNGKPYQVP
+430 
-439 PPAEKY
+439 AEKY

-450 LIADEIANAKL
+450 LMADEIANAKL
-461 NLGDLYDVLNTPVP
+461 NLGDLYNVLNTHVP

-490 FETYV
+490 FEKYV
-495 QGLTRGVKLDKDT
+495 QGLTKGVKFDKDT

-533 DKNIEENPDQ
+533 DKNIKENPDQ
-543 YAKSGDPINWF
+543 YAKSGNPINWF
-554 SIRPVIQS
+554 RIRPVIKS
-562 ATGKGGGYDRKEGR
+562 ATSAGGGYDAKEGR
-576 YKYDIM
+576 YKYDIL
-582 FAVEKATIYYHDF
+582 FAVEKNVIHYHDF
-595 PWAKKSKPIGQ
+595 PWAKKSRPIGK
-606 GYHKTYDYIFSGQ
+606 GYHKKYDYIFSGQ

-662 VDSIEGNTTNVE
+662 VDSVEGNTTNVE

-712 SDAYWQDKVRKGEQY
+712 SDAYWQDKVGKGETY
-727 TQAFMEDGTI
+727 AQAFMPDGTI

-742 PPFIQVNLKTPTDY
+742 PPFIQLNLKTPIDY
-756 NETTGLQDP
+756 DNTTGLQNP
-765 SKAINSSFSGIYRI
+765 NQSINSSFSGVYRV

-805 AGGVARDPKQN
+805 AGGVARDKT
-816 ETAERNAV
+816 ETAGLERV
-824 IDEFSD
+824 LGSD
-830 NALSYLQKQAKD
+830 TMFVEDTEYLIKKVKDSTMTAKVVNPELNN
-842 YKMKDVRV
+842 YDV
-850 KIPHPNDSI
+850 
-859 PLGLNDYDETDT
+859 LT
-871 FT
+871 